1 MDSIFSTYRSVDP
14 IPQCEEEP
22 QIYQSPELSNP
33 LFGLLDAIEARPT
46 SQIRDDS
53 PRQQVKNWFNKKY
66 VTKQKESISSTPT
79 NYTGASA
86 EAFNAAYDNVEKR
99 NPEAKKYRRF

>member
-14 IPQCEEEP
+14 IPQYKEEP

-46 SQIRDDS
+46 S
-53 PRQQVKNWFNKKY
+53 
-66 VTKQKESISSTPT
+66 
-79 NYTGASA
+79 
-86 EAFNAAYDNVEKR
+86 
-99 NPEAKKYRRF
+99 

>member
-14 IPQCEEEP
+14 IPQYEEEP

-53 PRQQVKNWFNKKY
+53 PR
-66 VTKQKESISSTPT
+66 
-79 NYTGASA
+79 
-86 EAFNAAYDNVEKR
+86 
-99 NPEAKKYRRF
+99 